1 MKSFKSFKQW
11 VFPNLFPAYYK
22 DYDTYKDK
30 NGKGILERFIEV
42 CSNYLDTD
50 IIPDIDNFM
59 DILDVDVTP
68 DIFLNYFWEYFDYIP
83 YAYGVLVKGT
93 PFTKENVASWLNTP
107 DGFPKADTRSILK
120 YAVSLYK
127 IRCTQDFYTI
137 LGRFYGVR
145 FELEEILFE
154 DGYSNKSSNNPGIN
168 YRLIGAVFED
178 GYSNKSSNNPGINYR
193 LIGAVFE
200 DVISTY
206 SGENE
211 YYGDWKGLYP
221 YGDCTSCTTIKANI
235 YIPKGMYDA
244 IQDNI
249 DNVKNAFVNLLN
261 KYIPV
266 NVKPFTKDTIEL
278 ISEIPTIIPIEIEP
292 QQN

>member
-107 DGFPKADTRSILK
+107 DGFPKADTKSILK

-154 DGYSNKSSNNPGIN
+154 DGYSN
-168 YRLIGAVFED
+168 
-178 GYSNKSSNNPGINYR
+178 GYSNKPSNNPGINYR

-200 DVISTY
+200 DVVSTY

-249 DNVKNAFVNLLN
+249 DNVKNAFVNLFN

>member
-154 DGYSNKSSNNPGIN
+154 DGYSNKPSNKPSNNPGIN
-168 YRLIGAVFED
+168 YRF
-178 GYSNKSSNNPGINYR
+178 
-193 LIGAVFE
+193 IGAVFE
-200 DVISTY
+200 DVVSTY

-266 NVKPFTKDTIEL
+266 NVKSFTKDTIEL
-278 ISEIPTIIPIEIEP
+278 ISEIPTIIPIEMEP

>member
-154 DGYSNKSSNNPGIN
+154 DGYSNKPSNNPGIN
-168 YRLIGAVFED
+168 YR
-178 GYSNKSSNNPGINYR
+178 SNNPGINYR

-200 DVISTY
+200 DVVSTY

-244 IQDNI
+244 IQDDI

>member
-83 YAYGVLVKGT
+83 YAYGVLVKGV

-178 GYSNKSSNNPGINYR
+178 
-193 LIGAVFE
+193 V
-200 DVISTY
+200 VSTY

-292 QQN
+292 QQNWPNYVIHPTSN

>member
-154 DGYSNKSSNNPGIN
+154 DGYNNKP
-168 YRLIGAVFED
+168 
-178 GYSNKSSNNPGINYR
+178 SNNPGINYR

>member
-59 DILDVDVTP
+59 DILDVDVTS

-154 DGYSNKSSNNPGIN
+154 DGHSN
-168 YRLIGAVFED
+168 
-178 GYSNKSSNNPGINYR
+178 GYSNKPSNNPGINYR

-200 DVISTY
+200 DVVSTY

-266 NVKPFTKDTIEL
+266 NVKPFTKDTVEL

>member
-83 YAYGVLVKGT
+83 YAYGVLVKGV

-154 DGYSNKSSNNPGIN
+154 DGYSNKPSNNPGIN
-168 YRLIGAVFED
+168 YRLIGAD
-178 GYSNKSSNNPGINYR
+178 GYSNKPSNNPGINYR

-278 ISEIPTIIPIEIEP
+278 ISEIPTIILIEI
-292 QQN
+292 

>member
-154 DGYSNKSSNNPGIN
+154 DGYSNKP
-168 YRLIGAVFED
+168 
-178 GYSNKSSNNPGINYR
+178 SNNPGINYR

-200 DVISTY
+200 DVVSTY

-211 YYGDWKGLYP
+211 YHGDWKGLYS

-278 ISEIPTIIPIEIEP
+278 ISEIPTIELISEIPTIIPIEIEP

>member
-154 DGYSNKSSNNPGIN
+154 DGYSNK
-168 YRLIGAVFED
+168 L
-178 GYSNKSSNNPGINYR
+178 SNNPGINYR

-200 DVISTY
+200 DVVSTY

-211 YYGDWKGLYP
+211 YNGDWKGLYP
-221 YGDCTSCTTIKANI
+221 YGDCTSCTIIKANI

>member
-42 CSNYLDTD
+42 CSNYLDTG
-50 IIPDIDNFM
+50 IIPDIVM

-83 YAYGVLVKGT
+83 YAYGVLVKGI

-154 DGYSNKSSNNPGIN
+154 DGYSNKPSNNPGIN

-178 GYSNKSSNNPGINYR
+178 GYSNKPSNNPGINYR

-200 DVISTY
+200 DVVSTY

>member
-30 NGKGILERFIEV
+30 DGKGILERFIEV

-50 IIPDIDNFM
+50 ITPDIDNFM

-83 YAYGVLVKGT
+83 YAYGVLVKGV

-107 DGFPKADTRSILK
+107 QGFPKADTRSILK
-120 YAVSLYK
+120 YAISLYK
-127 IRCTQDFYTI
+127 IRCTQDFYTV

-154 DGYSNKSSNNPGIN
+154 DGYSSKPNDSGVN
-168 YRLIGAVFED
+168 YGFIGAVFED
-178 GYSNKSSNNPGINYR
+178 GYGPKPNDSGVNYR
-193 LIGAVFE
+193 FIGAVFE
-200 DVISTY
+200 DVISTF
-206 SGENE
+206 SGDNG

-221 YGDCTSCTTIKANI
+221 YGDCTSCTTIKAHI
-235 YIPKGMYDA
+235 YVPKGMYDA

-278 ISEIPTIIPIEIEP
+278 ISEIHTIIPIKIEP

>member
-30 NGKGILERFIEV
+30 DGKGILERFIEV
-42 CSNYLDTD
+42 CSSYLDTD

-59 DILDVDVTP
+59 NILDVEITP

-83 YAYGVLVKGT
+83 YAYGILVKGT
-93 PFTKENVASWLNTP
+93 PFTKENVATWLNTP

-145 FELEEILFE
+145 FELEELVTE
-154 DGYSNKSSNNPGIN
+154 DFYNDTTLDPDYN
-168 YRLIGAVFED
+168 YQYFGASYDNVVGTYKQSMAPIYF
-178 GYSNKSSNNPGINYR
+178 K
-193 LIGAVFE
+193 AV
-200 DVISTY
+200 Y
-206 SGENE
+206 P
-211 YYGDWKGLYP
+211 KGN
-221 YGDCTSCTTIKANI
+221 CTSCTTMKAHI
-235 YIPKGMYDA
+235 YIPGGMYDA
-244 IQDNI
+244 IQDNL
-249 DNVKNAFVNLLN
+249 DDVKNAFINLLN
-261 KYIPV
+261 KYIPI
-266 NVKPFTKDTIEL
+266 NVKPFTLDTIEL
-278 ISEIPTIIPIEIEP
+278 ISEIPTIIPIELE
-292 QQN
+292 

>member
-50 IIPDIDNFM
+50 ITPDIDNFM

-83 YAYGVLVKGT
+83 YAYGVLVKGV

-154 DGYSNKSSNNPGIN
+154 DGYSNKP
-168 YRLIGAVFED
+168 
-178 GYSNKSSNNPGINYR
+178 SNKPSNNPGINYR

-200 DVISTY
+200 DVVSTY

>member
-42 CSNYLDTD
+42 CLNYLDTD

-127 IRCTQDFYTI
+127 IRCTRDFYTI

-154 DGYSNKSSNNPGIN
+154 DG
-168 YRLIGAVFED
+168 
-178 GYSNKSSNNPGINYR
+178 GYSNKPSNKPSNNPGINYR

>member
-83 YAYGVLVKGT
+83 YAYGVLVKGV

-154 DGYSNKSSNNPGIN
+154 DGYSNGYSNKPSNNPGIN
-168 YRLIGAVFED
+168 YRF
-178 GYSNKSSNNPGINYR
+178 
-193 LIGAVFE
+193 IGAVFE
-200 DVISTY
+200 DVVSTY

>member
-83 YAYGVLVKGT
+83 YAYGVLVKGV

-154 DGYSNKSSNNPGIN
+154 DGYSN
-168 YRLIGAVFED
+168 
-178 GYSNKSSNNPGINYR
+178 GYSNKPSNNPGINYR

-200 DVISTY
+200 DVVSTY

-278 ISEIPTIIPIEIEP
+278 ISEIPTIILIEIEP

>member
-83 YAYGVLVKGT
+83 YAYGVLVKGV

-154 DGYSNKSSNNPGIN
+154 GGYSNKPSNKPSNNPGIN
-168 YRLIGAVFED
+168 YRLIC
-178 GYSNKSSNNPGINYR
+178 
-193 LIGAVFE
+193 AVFE
-200 DVISTY
+200 DVVSTY

>member
-83 YAYGVLVKGT
+83 YAYGVLVKGV

-154 DGYSNKSSNNPGIN
+154 DGYSNKPSNNPGIN
-168 YRLIGAVFED
+168 YRLIGAVFE
-178 GYSNKSSNNPGINYR
+178 GVVSI
-193 LIGAVFE
+193 
-200 DVISTY
+200 Y

-221 YGDCTSCTTIKANI
+221 YGNCTSCTTIKANI

-244 IQDNI
+244 IQGNI

-292 QQN
+292 QQNWPNYVIHPTSN

>member
-83 YAYGVLVKGT
+83 YAYGVLVKGV

-145 FELEEILFE
+145 FELEEIL
-154 DGYSNKSSNNPGIN
+154 
-168 YRLIGAVFED
+168 LED

-200 DVISTY
+200 DVVSTY

-221 YGDCTSCTTIKANI
+221 YGDCISCTTIKANI

>member
-83 YAYGVLVKGT
+83 YAYGVLVKGV

-154 DGYSNKSSNNPGIN
+154 DGYSN
-168 YRLIGAVFED
+168 
-178 GYSNKSSNNPGINYR
+178 GYSNKPSNNPGINYR

-200 DVISTY
+200 DVVSTY

-278 ISEIPTIIPIEIEP
+278 ISEIPTIIIEIEP

>member
-11 VFPNLFPAYYK
+11 VFLNLFPAYYK

-127 IRCTQDFYTI
+127 IRCTRDFYTI

-154 DGYSNKSSNNPGIN
+154 DGYSNKP
-168 YRLIGAVFED
+168 
-178 GYSNKSSNNPGINYR
+178 SNNPGINYR

-200 DVISTY
+200 DVVSTY

-266 NVKPFTKDTIEL
+266 NVKPFTKDTIKL
-278 ISEIPTIIPIEIEP
+278 ISEIPTIPIEIEP
-292 QQN
+292 QQNLSNYVIHPTSN

>member
-137 LGRFYGVR
+137 LGRFYGVI

-154 DGYSNKSSNNPGIN
+154 DGYSNKP
-168 YRLIGAVFED
+168 
-178 GYSNKSSNNPGINYR
+178 SNNPGINYR

-200 DVISTY
+200 DVVSTY

>member
-107 DGFPKADTRSILK
+107 DGFPKTDTRSILK

-154 DGYSNKSSNNPGIN
+154 DGYSNKP
-168 YRLIGAVFED
+168 
-178 GYSNKSSNNPGINYR
+178 SNNPGINYR

-200 DVISTY
+200 DVVSIY

-278 ISEIPTIIPIEIEP
+278 ISEIPIIIPIGIEP

>member
-154 DGYSNKSSNNPGIN
+154 DGYSNKP
-168 YRLIGAVFED
+168 
-178 GYSNKSSNNPGINYR
+178 SNNPGINYR

-200 DVISTY
+200 DVVSTY
-206 SGENE
+206 GGENE

-221 YGDCTSCTTIKANI
+221 YGDCTSCTIIKANI

-261 KYIPV
+261 KYTPV

>member
-83 YAYGVLVKGT
+83 YAYGVLVKGV

-154 DGYSNKSSNNPGIN
+154 DGYSNKP
-168 YRLIGAVFED
+168 
-178 GYSNKSSNNPGINYR
+178 SNNPGINYR

-200 DVISTY
+200 DVVSTY

-235 YIPKGMYDA
+235 YIPKGMHDA

>member
-68 DIFLNYFWEYFDYIP
+68 DIFLNYFWGYFDYIP

-154 DGYSNKSSNNPGIN
+154 DGYSNKP
-168 YRLIGAVFED
+168 
-178 GYSNKSSNNPGINYR
+178 SNKPSNNPGINYR

>member
-59 DILDVDVTP
+59 DILDVDVTS

-83 YAYGVLVKGT
+83 YAYGVLVKGV

-154 DGYSNKSSNNPGIN
+154 DGYSNKP
-168 YRLIGAVFED
+168 
-178 GYSNKSSNNPGINYR
+178 SNNPGINYR

-200 DVISTY
+200 DVVSTY

-221 YGDCTSCTTIKANI
+221 YGDCTSYTTIKANI

-278 ISEIPTIIPIEIEP
+278 ISEIPTIIPIKIEP

>member
-83 YAYGVLVKGT
+83 YAYGVLVKGV

-154 DGYSNKSSNNPGIN
+154 DGYSNKPSNNPGIN
-168 YRLIGAVFED
+168 Y
-178 GYSNKSSNNPGINYR
+178 YR

-200 DVISTY
+200 DVVSTY

>member
-59 DILDVDVTP
+59 DILDVDVTS

-145 FELEEILFE
+145 FELEEILLE
-154 DGYSNKSSNNPGIN
+154 DGYSNKPSNKRSNN
-168 YRLIGAVFED
+168 
-178 GYSNKSSNNPGINYR
+178 SGINYR

-200 DVISTY
+200 DVVSIY

>member
-83 YAYGVLVKGT
+83 YAYGVLVKGV

-154 DGYSNKSSNNPGIN
+154 DGYSNKSSN
-168 YRLIGAVFED
+168 
-178 GYSNKSSNNPGINYR
+178 KSSNNPSINYR

-200 DVISTY
+200 DVVSTY

>member
-11 VFPNLFPAYYK
+11 VFLNLFPAYYK

-83 YAYGVLVKGT
+83 YAYGVLVKGV

-127 IRCTQDFYTI
+127 IRCTRDFYTI

-154 DGYSNKSSNNPGIN
+154 DGYSNKP
-168 YRLIGAVFED
+168 
-178 GYSNKSSNNPGINYR
+178 SNNPGINYR

-200 DVISTY
+200 DVVSTY

-221 YGDCTSCTTIKANI
+221 YGDCTSCITIKANI

-266 NVKPFTKDTIEL
+266 NVKPFTKDTIKL
-278 ISEIPTIIPIEIEP
+278 ISEIPTIPIEIEP
-292 QQN
+292 QQNLSNYVIHPTSN

>member
-154 DGYSNKSSNNPGIN
+154 DVVSNKPSNNP
-168 YRLIGAVFED
+168 D
-178 GYSNKSSNNPGINYR
+178 INYR

-200 DVISTY
+200 DVVSTY

-211 YYGDWKGLYP
+211 YYNDWKGLYP

>member
-1 MKSFKSFKQW
+1 MKSFNSFKQW

-42 CSNYLDTD
+42 CSSYLDTD

-59 DILDVDVTP
+59 DILDIDVTP

-107 DGFPKADTRSILK
+107 EGFPKADTRSILK

-127 IRCTQDFYTI
+127 IRCTNDFYTI

-154 DGYSNKSSNNPGIN
+154 DGYNESKPNDPGT
-168 YRLIGAVFED
+168 
-178 GYSNKSSNNPGINYR
+178 NYR

-206 SGENE
+206 SGNND

-221 YGDCTSCTTIKANI
+221 YGDCTSCTTLKAHI
-235 YIPKGMYDA
+235 YIPKGIYDA
-244 IQDNI
+244 IEEQGNI
-249 DNVKNAFVNLLN
+249 NNVKNAFVNLLN
-261 KYIPV
+261 KYIPI
-266 NVKPFTKDTIEL
+266 NVKPFTIDTIEL
-278 ISEIPTIIPIEIEP
+278 ISEIQTIIPIEIEP

>member
-127 IRCTQDFYTI
+127 IRCTRDFYTI

-154 DGYSNKSSNNPGIN
+154 DEYGNKPYSNKP
-168 YRLIGAVFED
+168 
-178 GYSNKSSNNPGINYR
+178 SNKPSNNPGINYR

-200 DVISTY
+200 DVVSTY
-206 SGENE
+206 RGENE

-244 IQDNI
+244 IQGNI
-249 DNVKNAFVNLLN
+249 DNVKNAFINLLN

>member
-83 YAYGVLVKGT
+83 YAYGVLVKGV

-154 DGYSNKSSNNPGIN
+154 NGYSNKP
-168 YRLIGAVFED
+168 
-178 GYSNKSSNNPGINYR
+178 SNNPGINYR

-200 DVISTY
+200 DVVSTY

-221 YGDCTSCTTIKANI
+221 YSDCTSCTTIKANI

>member
-137 LGRFYGVR
+137 LGGFYGVR

-154 DGYSNKSSNNPGIN
+154 DGYSNKP
-168 YRLIGAVFED
+168 
-178 GYSNKSSNNPGINYR
+178 SNNPGINYR

-200 DVISTY
+200 DVVSTY

>member
-145 FELEEILFE
+145 FELEEILLE
-154 DGYSNKSSNNPGIN
+154 DGYSNKPSNKPSNNPG
-168 YRLIGAVFED
+168 
-178 GYSNKSSNNPGINYR
+178 NNSGINYR

-200 DVISTY
+200 DVVSTY

>member
-83 YAYGVLVKGT
+83 YAYGVLVKGV

-107 DGFPKADTRSILK
+107 DGFPKADTRGILK
-120 YAVSLYK
+120 YAVSLYR

-154 DGYSNKSSNNPGIN
+154 DGYSNKPSNN
-168 YRLIGAVFED
+168 YRPIGAVFED
-178 GYSNKSSNNPGINYR
+178 GYSNKPSNNPGINYR

-200 DVISTY
+200 DVVSTY

-244 IQDNI
+244 IQGNI

>member
-83 YAYGVLVKGT
+83 YAYGVLVKGV

-154 DGYSNKSSNNPGIN
+154 DGYNNKPSNNPGIN
-168 YRLIGAVFED
+168 YRFIGAVFE
-178 GYSNKSSNNPGINYR
+178 N
-193 LIGAVFE
+193 V
-200 DVISTY
+200 VSTY

-244 IQDNI
+244 IRDNI

-278 ISEIPTIIPIEIEP
+278 ISEIPTIIPIEIKP
-292 QQN
+292 QQNWPNYVIHPTSN